1 LYIVEVVILEE
12 VFYKMMK
19 VFIYAWGI
27 YLCLRVIAV
36 ITRRRRERKRREQY
50 RLLLHQQQEMLK
62 RLVGVDVSSAPTLA
76 NVAAEEERRS
86 GFGWIW
92 VVLFVILALF
102 MFYIF
107 QPWIRAL
114 AILGWKDFWRMITL

>member
-1 LYIVEVVILEE
+1 
-12 VFYKMMK
+12 MMSK
-19 VFIYAWGI
+19 AFIYIGLFCI
-27 YLCLRVIAV
+27 IFRVITA
-36 ITRRRRERKRREQY
+36 IARKRREKERKKEY
-50 RLLLHQQQEMLK
+50 LLLLHQQQEMLK
-62 RLVGVDVSSAPTLA
+62 RLVGVDVSSAPALA
-76 NVAAEEERRS
+76 NVVAEEERRS

-114 AILGWKDFWRMITL
+114 AILGWQDFLRMLAL

>member
-1 LYIVEVVILEE
+1 
-12 VFYKMMK
+12 MMK
-19 VFIYAWGI
+19 VLFWIWVS
-27 YLCLRVIAV
+27 YLVLSVVRSIA
-36 ITRRRRERKRREQY
+36 RRRRERKRREQY
-50 RLLLHQQQEMLK
+50 QLLLHQQQEML
-62 RLVGVDVSSAPTLA
+62 RQLVAGVSGDPAPALA
-76 NVAAEEERRS
+76 NVVAEEERRS

-114 AILGWKDFWRMITL
+114 AILGWKDFWRMITLHM

>member
-1 LYIVEVVILEE
+1 
-12 VFYKMMK
+12 MMK

-62 RLVGVDVSSAPTLA
+62 RLVGVDVSSAPALA
-76 NVAAEEERRS
+76 NVVAEEERRS

-107 QPWIRAL
+107 QSWIRAL

>member
-1 LYIVEVVILEE
+1 
-12 VFYKMMK
+12 MMK

-50 RLLLHQQQEMLK
+50 RLLLHQQQEMLRK
-62 RLVGVDVSSAPTLA
+62 LVGVDFDPAPTLA
-76 NVAAEEERRS
+76 NVAAEEQSSRWINI
-86 GFGWIW
+86 GWNVLWI
-92 VVLFVILALF
+92 VLFVGVAF
-102 MFYIF
+102 FAFYVL